1 MNLPIRVVERLIAYR
16 RHLRWW
22 LADGRTRI
30 YSHELAAMNG
40 VTPAVVRR
48 DLMTIGYT
56 GSPARGYDAA
66 GLIEWIGKRLD
77 CPRREGV
84 ALVGLGSL
92 GRAILNYFT
101 GFHPE
106 LPIVAAFDV
115 APDKVGR
122 MIDGCR
128 CYATTEMEGVLKER
142 PVTVGIIA
150 VPVEAAQDVAE
161 RLIQAGVR
169 GLLNFTPVRLHV
181 PPDVYVEDVDIA
193 VSLEKVAFYART
205 QPNRMEAHA

>member
-30 YSHELAAMNG
+30 YSHELAAMDG

-66 GLIEWIGKRLD
+66 GLIEWIGKLLD
-77 CPRREGV
+77 CPRTEGV
-84 ALVGLGSL
+84 VLVGLGSL

-101 GFHPE
+101 GIHPE
-106 LPIVAAFDV
+106 LPIVAAFDI

-122 MIDGCR
+122 VVDGCR
-128 CYATTEMEGVLKER
+128 CHHPSEMEAVLREQ

-150 VPVEAAQDVAE
+150 LPMDASQDAADH
-161 RLIQAGVR
+161 LIRCGVR
-169 GLLNFTPVRLHV
+169 GILNFTPVRLRV
-181 PPDVYVEDVDIA
+181 PPEAYVEDVDIA

-205 QPNRMEAHA
+205 QANRLEARA